1 MEYWLSFNV
10 KEPTLK
16 TSANLTAKDHEM
28 GVRLNQAGFG
38 MKPKRISVLIQ
49 RGALR

>member
-16 TSANLTAKDHEM
+16 TSTNLATKDHEM
-28 GVRLNQAGFG
+28 GVRLNQAGFV
-38 MKPKRISVLIQ
+38 MKLRRISILIQ
-49 RGALR
+49 QGRLR